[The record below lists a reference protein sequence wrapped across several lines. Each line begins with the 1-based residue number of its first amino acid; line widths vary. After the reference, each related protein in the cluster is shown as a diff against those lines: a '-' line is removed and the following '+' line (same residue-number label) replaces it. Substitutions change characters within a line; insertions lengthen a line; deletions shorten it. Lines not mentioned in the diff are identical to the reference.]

1 MSASSQQSGAYV
13 LMTAAYN
20 EEAFIEGT
28 IQSVLAQTVRPRRW
42 VIVSDNSSD
51 RTDEIVEGYAR
62 QHDFIR
68 LLRIT
73 RAPGHSFG
81 AKVIALQAGSKL
93 LQDAEYEFI
102 GNLDADISLGP
113 TYFEELIDRFRQNPE
128 IGLVGG
134 FVYEESDGEYRSRR
148 VNDVRNVAH
157 AAQLV
162 RRECYEA
169 IGGYTVLKYGGEDW
183 YAQTTARMMGWQVEA
198 FPNLKIFHH
207 RHTGG
212 GSNWMKSALRLGA
225 LDYSFGSDLAFEVM
239 KCLRRVPDKPY
250 FAVAFA
256 RLAGFVW
263 PYLRNEARGVPE
275 EFVSYL
281 RREQRGRLSALLNR
295 RRSVDAIAPRVSVAS
310 KGASNGAKQTEST
323 FQD

>member
-1 MSASSQQSGAYV
+1 
-13 LMTAAYN
+13 MTAAYN

-51 RTDEIVEGYAR
+51 RTDEIVESYAR

-68 LLRIT
+68 FLRIT
-73 RAPGHSFG
+73 RAAGHNFG

-102 GNLDADISLGP
+102 GNLDADISLEA
-113 TYFEELIDRFRQNPE
+113 TYFEQLIDCFRRNPE

-169 IGGYTVLKYGGEDW
+169 IGGYAVLKYGGEDW
-183 YAQTTARMMGWQVEA
+183 YAQTRARMMGWQVEA
-198 FPNLKIFHH
+198 VPGLKIFHH

-225 LDYSFGSDLAFEVM
+225 LDYSFGSDPAFEVM
-239 KCLRRVPDKPY
+239 KCLRRVSDKPY
-250 FAVAFA
+250 FAGALT

-263 PYLRNEARGVPE
+263 PYLRNEPREVPE

-281 RREQRGRLSALLNR
+281 RQEQRGRLSALLNR
-295 RRSVDAIAPRVSVAS
+295 RRPADAIALHVSAAG
-310 KGASNGAKQTEST
+310 KGAENGARQN
-323 FQD
+323 